1 MQGRVPQVTVVCK
14 GDRVAV
20 DRACSDKQHIRQ
32 SAGDIMGLVGV
43 GGEVDGSSNKI
54 GAGFC
59 GVIDFDHEVVV
70 GVVVLEIRI
79 VWIELLVHDHV
90 DTAPTRY
97 VAAFGEGGVGAG
109 GSWWGAGGAWREA
122 VPACIFAVVT
132 PAAAEA

>member
-1 MQGRVPQVTVVCK
+1 
-14 GDRVAV
+14 
-20 DRACSDKQHIRQ
+20 
-32 SAGDIMGLVGV
+32 MGFVGV

-79 VWIELLVHDHV
+79 VWIELLVLDHV

-97 VAAFGEGGVGAG
+97 VAAFGEGCVAAG

-122 VPACIFAVVT
+122 VPACIFAVLT
-132 PAAAEA
+132 PAAAEACTLISKPVAIGAIAAVFWAVLGSFLETV